1 MSFWSKELENIMWN
15 INKQQTTEKNTNAGM
30 TLVELLVAFAV
41 SAVILTGLSYMLV
54 TSLRLY
60 SRTNANVDAQN
71 ESQTALNL
79 VLDSILQANG
89 VCLIEEDPSSLAT
102 DAMTC
107 ALFGKLDLHD
117 DKSMVFTGDAILW
130 QPTSKEMYLM
140 SGTYSLGN
148 YTTEAE
154 APLEAI
160 TAMKSELPSDRDD
173 RLPYLMAQNIAS
185 FQIKTEESS
194 FAIPETTP
202 AAGEDVSA
210 FVPKYYFRNPLI
222 LDVSMKVEVAYQN
235 DKTVVREMSDSVAVR
250 NRLNAVYIQREGK
263 GMIKYLRNPA

>member
-1 MSFWSKELENIMWN
+1 MWST
-15 INKQQTTEKNTNAGM
+15 NKQKATEKNTNAGM

-41 SAVILTGLSYMLV
+41 SAVVLAGLSYMLIS
-54 TSLRLY
+54 SLRLY
-60 SRTNANVDAQN
+60 ARTNANVDAQN

-79 VLDSILQANG
+79 VLDSILAAKG
-89 VCLIEEDPSSLAT
+89 VCLIEEDPAALTGT
-102 DAMTC
+102 DALTC
-107 ALFGKLDLHD
+107 ALFGELELHD

-130 QPTSKEMYLM
+130 QPSFQEMYLL

-160 TAMKSELPSDRDD
+160 TAMKGELPADRDD
-173 RLPYLMAQNIAS
+173 RLPYLMAQNITS

-202 AAGEDVSA
+202 ALGE
-210 FVPKYYFRNPLI
+210 FIPRYYFKNPLI
-222 LDVSMKVEVAYQN
+222 LDVFMKVEVTYQN
-235 DKTVVREMSDSVAVR
+235 DKTIVREMGDSVAVR
-250 NRLNAVYIQREGK
+250 NRLNAVYIQREGR

>member
-1 MSFWSKELENIMWN
+1 MWST
-15 INKQQTTEKNTNAGM
+15 NKQKATEKNTNAGM

-41 SAVILTGLSYMLV
+41 SAVVLAGLSYMLIS
-54 TSLRLY
+54 SLRLY
-60 SRTNANVDAQN
+60 ARTNANVEAQN

-79 VLDSILQANG
+79 VLDSILAAKG
-89 VCLIEEDPSSLAT
+89 VCLIEEDPAALTGT
-102 DAMTC
+102 DALTC
-107 ALFGKLDLHD
+107 ALFGEPELHD

-130 QPTSKEMYLM
+130 QPSFQEMYLL

-160 TAMKSELPSDRDD
+160 SDMKSELPADRDD
-173 RLPYLMAQNIAS
+173 RLPYLMAQNITS

-202 AAGEDVSA
+202 APGEDVSR
-210 FVPKYYFRNPLI
+210 YYFKNPLI
-222 LDVSMKVEVAYQN
+222 LDVSMKVEVTYQN
-235 DKTVVREMSDSVAVR
+235 DKTIVREMGDSVAVR
-250 NRLNAVYIQREGK
+250 NRLNAVYIQREGR

>member
-1 MSFWSKELENIMWN
+1 MWST
-15 INKQQTTEKNTNAGM
+15 NKRKATEKNTNAGM

-41 SAVILTGLSYMLV
+41 SAVVLAGLSYMLIS
-54 TSLRLY
+54 SLRLY
-60 SRTNANVDAQN
+60 ARTNANVDAQN

-79 VLDSILQANG
+79 VLDSILAAKG
-89 VCLIEEDPSSLAT
+89 VCLIEEDPAALTGT
-102 DAMTC
+102 DTLTC
-107 ALFGKLDLHD
+107 ALFGELELHD
-117 DKSMVFTGDAILW
+117 DKSMVFTGDAFMW
-130 QPTSKEMYLM
+130 QPSFEEMYLL

-160 TAMKSELPSDRDD
+160 TAMKGELPADRDD
-173 RLPYLMAQNIAS
+173 RLPYLMAQNITS

-202 AAGEDVSA
+202 APGEDVST
-210 FVPKYYFRNPLI
+210 FVPRYYFKNPLI
-222 LDVSMKVEVAYQN
+222 LDVSMKVEVTYQN
-235 DKTVVREMSDSVAVR
+235 DKTIVREMGDSVAVR

-263 GMIKYLRNPA
+263 GMIKYLRNPS